1 MKATT
6 NMPARLSSQDKAALT
21 DRTAREIVE
30 REAITRNRKTE
41 RLRALREARPP
52 EPEAIVTPAP
62 KKAAA
67 KTAKTPKKSPSK
79 S

>member
-6 NMPARLSSQDKAALT
+6 TMPARLSSQDKAALT

-52 EPEAIVTPAP
+52 EAEAMVTPAP
-62 KKAAA
+62 KKTAV
-67 KTAKTPKKSPSK
+67 KTAKTSKKSPSK